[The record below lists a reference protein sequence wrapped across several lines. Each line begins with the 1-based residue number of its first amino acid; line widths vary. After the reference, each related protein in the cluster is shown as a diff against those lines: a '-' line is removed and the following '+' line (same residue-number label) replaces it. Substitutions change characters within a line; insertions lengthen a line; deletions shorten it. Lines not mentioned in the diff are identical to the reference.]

1 MPRVTGRLHRSL
13 WEGSPIAISPLQ
25 GKASVCSVLFL
36 AGCYIPRRTN
46 LAFGEIL
53 MGTASVL
60 PPSWGEVVEQMRVG
74 VGRHLAT
81 IKAPPEPAPSSEL
94 PSLGR
99 PMPDFDALEAAL
111 RRTEECAQEAENAIQ
126 SVADDLAR

>member
-1 MPRVTGRLHRSL
+1 
-13 WEGSPIAISPLQ
+13 
-25 GKASVCSVLFL
+25 
-36 AGCYIPRRTN
+36 
-46 LAFGEIL
+46 

-60 PPSWGEVVEQMRVG
+60 PPAWGEVVEQMRVG

-126 SVADDLAR
+126 SVADDLARWSSDCAQAARTLADRLERAVG